1 MDTNRAIY
9 GTIPRNPN
17 PKSHPIHDTTV
28 DRLDTW
34 LLERIESRVHLSN
47 STPTRFFSPFE
58 SFSKLSQ
65 LSRSTSSSSS
75 HARRG
80 SIPWI
85 PRCVVSGSI
94 ESLTRHHRSIS
105 VALVVYIPCRA
116 RNSTA
121 TIDLSRERH
130 NRGWRKWKL
139 RAWLHL
145 FLSIAL
151 LNLLNF
157 PPFLSLARQREEEAR
172 LTIRQRW
179 CMNRIRF
186 SYIRCTIRHSRLDR
200 PE

>member
-75 HARRG
+75 STRIDPGDTSMRRRVGEQHRIFDETSSFYFRSARRLY
-80 SIPWI
+80 SVSCAEFNRHDRSLERETQSRVKKMEIT
-85 PRCVVSGSI
+85 RVVTFV
-94 ESLTRHHRSIS
+94 SLHRSAKPS
-105 VALVVYIPCRA
+105 
-116 RNSTA
+116 
-121 TIDLSRERH
+121 
-130 NRGWRKWKL
+130 
-139 RAWLHL
+139 
-145 FLSIAL
+145 
-151 LNLLNF
+151 
-157 PPFLSLARQREEEAR
+157 
-172 LTIRQRW
+172 
-179 CMNRIRF
+179 
-186 SYIRCTIRHSRLDR
+186 
-200 PE
+200 

>member
-75 HARRG
+75 SSHARG

-94 ESLTRHHRSIS
+94 ESLTRHHRSIFS
-105 VALVVYIPCRA
+105 WRSSSIFRVVRGIQPPR
-116 RNSTA
+116 S
-121 TIDLSRERH
+121 ISRERDTIEGGE
-130 NRGWRKWKL
+130 NGNYARGYIC
-139 RAWLHL
+139 
-145 FLSIAL
+145 FS
-151 LNLLNF
+151 
-157 PPFLSLARQREEEAR
+157 PSL
-172 LTIRQRW
+172 
-179 CMNRIRF
+179 C
-186 SYIRCTIRHSRLDR
+186 
-200 PE
+200 

>member
-58 SFSKLSQ
+58 NFSKLSQ

-85 PRCVVSGSI
+85 PRCVVVSGSSI

-130 NRGWRKWKL
+130 NRG
-139 RAWLHL
+139 
-145 FLSIAL
+145 
-151 LNLLNF
+151 
-157 PPFLSLARQREEEAR
+157 
-172 LTIRQRW
+172 
-179 CMNRIRF
+179 
-186 SYIRCTIRHSRLDR
+186 
-200 PE
+200 

>member
-1 MDTNRAIY
+1 MPFT
-9 GTIPRNPN
+9 GPRNPN

-75 HARRG
+75 TRIDPGDTSMCRRVG
-80 SIPWI
+80 
-85 PRCVVSGSI
+85 
-94 ESLTRHHRSIS
+94 EHRIFDETSS
-105 VALVVYIPCRA
+105 FYFLVALVVYIPCRA

-172 LTIRQRW
+172 LTIRQR
-179 CMNRIRF
+179 
-186 SYIRCTIRHSRLDR
+186 
-200 PE
+200 